1 MYRRLASAFM
11 SSIPEDLRARTYASL
26 ELILDVLHAAR
37 TYVDID
43 LESLMIYLCV
53 AEATMRPVLS
63 DPEYVKQI
71 ATTEV
76 APEDVRG
83 SITMLLVADK
93 LDMPR
98 ETVRRK
104 VKKLI
109 QSGLLYEDAKSRV
122 RSTPNF
128 NDPRVNQSVH
138 AIQDAV
144 DRYVQRLS
152 IYGVKT

>member
-1 MYRRLASAFM
+1 M
-11 SSIPEDLRARTYASL
+11 SLIPEDLRPRTYASL

-37 TYVDID
+37 SYVNVD

-63 DPEYVKQI
+63 DPDFVKRI
-71 ATTEV
+71 ATTDV

-83 SITMLLVADK
+83 SITMLLVADR
-93 LDMPR
+93 LGMPR

-109 QSGLLYEDAKSRV
+109 ELGFLYEDTKGRV

-128 NDPRVNQSVH
+128 NDPRVNQAVH
-138 AIQDAV
+138 AVQDAV
-144 DRYVQRLS
+144 DRYNTRLDT
-152 IYGVKT
+152 YGVKG

>member
-1 MYRRLASAFM
+1 MAR
-11 SSIPEDLRARTYASL
+11 IPEDLRARVYASL
-26 ELILDVLHAAR
+26 ELTLDVLHAAR
-37 TYVDID
+37 TFAKVD

-53 AEATMRPVLS
+53 AEATMRPVMA
-63 DPEYVKQI
+63 DQEFARRI
-71 ATTEV
+71 ATEDV

-83 SITMLLVADK
+83 SITMLMAADR

-109 QSGLLYEDAKSRV
+109 DLGLLYEGAKGRI

-128 NDPRVNQSVH
+128 SDPRVGQTVH
-138 AIQDAV
+138 AIQGAV
-144 DRYVQRLS
+144 DRYRNRLS
-152 IYGVKT
+152 RHGVRG